1 MAEVSCRKVLREIS
15 NYIEDDLD
23 AGLRAML
30 ERHFST
36 CRHCT
41 AVLDGT
47 KNVILLSGDQRTFI
61 LPAGFSA
68 RLKAALLRR
77 SSS

>member
-1 MAEVSCRKVLREIS
+1 MAEVSCREVLREIS
-15 NYIEDDLD
+15 NYLEDDLD

-30 ERHFST
+30 GRHFST

-47 KNVILLSGDQRTFI
+47 KNVILLSGDERTFT

-68 RLKAALLRR
+68 RLKEALLRR